1 MTRNVYDNSMVAHVW
16 AQQAQESGRSHNGQ
30 FYFEG
35 ATIYSYGPH
44 FPIATFHQTKKN
56 GRAVLFTT
64 ESYSVTTTAHCA
76 RARAAIPGGVTVFH
90 VKEPRYP
97 ERVKVDYEGRIGRA
111 LEQLRD
117 AKRDNKRADYHATAC
132 HLVEQA
138 NKFARV
144 FGYRWKL
151 KAPAP
156 LSVELIEKLKAQA
169 RAKEKREARER
180 ARREAEFHRRQQ
192 EAYAQWIAGAAV
204 LVSRVDAPC
213 GGPALRIMGDKLQTS
228 YGADVPLT
236 HAVRVFRFVKLCR
249 ERGQRWE
256 RNGHSLRV
264 GHFTVDSVDAQGNF
278 RAGCHDIKWPE
289 VERVARLAGV
299 YEVGADDSVLEPTR
313 YAA

>member
-16 AQQAQESGRSHNGQ
+16 AQQTQESGRSHSGQ

-35 ATIYSYGPH
+35 ATIYSYGSH

-56 GRAVLFTT
+56 GRAALFTT
-64 ESYSVTTTAHCA
+64 ESCSVTTTAHCS
-76 RARAAIPGGVTVFH
+76 RARCAIPEGVAVFH
-90 VKEPRYP
+90 VKEPRFP
-97 ERVKVDYEGRIGRA
+97 ERAKADYDARISHV

-132 HLVEQA
+132 HLVKQA
-138 NKFARV
+138 NEFARV

-151 KAPAP
+151 KALAP
-156 LSVELIEKLKAQA
+156 LSAELVEKLKTQA
-169 RAKEKREARER
+169 KAKEKREARER
-180 ARREAEFHRRQQ
+180 ARREAEFFRRQR
-192 EAYAQWIAGAAV
+192 EAYAQWIAGKSV

-249 ERGQRWE
+249 ERRQNWE
-256 RNGHSLRV
+256 CNGHALRV
-264 GHFTVDSVDAQGNF
+264 GLFTVDRVDAEGNF
-278 RAGCHDIKWPE
+278 RAGCHNIKWPE

-299 YEVGADDSVLEPTR
+299 YDEKADDSALEPSHR
-313 YAA
+313 AA